1 MKKQWYYPTSFSCWN
16 EEEHAAIQRVIASD
30 QYTNAEEVLQFE
42 AEFAQYI
49 GRKHAVFV
57 NSGSSA
63 NLIAVAALFN
73 KKERPLVR
81 GDKVIVPALAWS
93 TSYSPLVQHG
103 LDLVLAD
110 CDGTWN
116 ATPRPMGNARLLVTV
131 PILGNPCRD
140 DMHEKMAPEYWIAD
154 CCESLGGWMGPYG
167 SRRMVGSYGIMS
179 TFSFFASH
187 QLSGIEGGMVCTDD
201 DEMNDLL
208 RMLRD
213 HGMTRY
219 TKPKT
224 FDAEYDF
231 RLFGYNV
238 RGLELHAA
246 IGREQLKKL
255 DQFRRQ
261 REQNKNN
268 FEVMTMGM
276 PIQFPLR
283 YSSHVQSPFGLNFTV
298 ADKETRLR
306 LAMAL
311 RENEIDCR
319 LPTGG
324 SFTRHIYGEDWCDQP
339 TPQADKIHDMGLFL
353 GNGPIDIMPQME
365 RAVNVMR
372 KVLTNG

>member
-1 MKKQWYYPTSFSCWN
+1 MKKNWFYPTSFSAWGP
-16 EEEHAAIQRVIASD
+16 EEHAAIQRVIASD

-42 AEFAQYI
+42 AEFSQYI

-63 NLIAVAALFN
+63 NLIAVAALFH
-73 KKERPLVR
+73 KKENPLVC
-81 GDKVIVPALAWS
+81 GDKVIAPALAWS

-103 LDLVLAD
+103 LDLILAD
-110 CDGTWN
+110 CDATWN
-116 ATPRPMGNARLLVTV
+116 APARVSRDARLLVTV
-131 PILGNPCRD
+131 PILGNPVSD
-140 DMHEKMAPEYWIAD
+140 DAHRKLAPDYWLED
-154 CCESLGGWMGPYG
+154 CCESLGGWVGPLG
-167 SRRMVGSYGIMS
+167 NKRMVGRNGIMA

-187 QLSGIEGGMVCTDD
+187 QLSAIEGGMVVTDD
-201 DEMNDLL
+201 DELNDLL

-255 DQFRRQ
+255 DNFRRQ
-261 REQNKNN
+261 REQNRNN
-268 FEVMTMGM
+268 FEVLTYGL
-276 PIQFPLR
+276 PIAFPLR
-283 YSSHVQSPFGLNFTV
+283 FVSHVQSPFGLNFTV
-298 ADKETRLR
+298 ADKETRLK

-311 RENEIDCR
+311 RENDIDCR

-324 SFTRHIYGEDWCDQP
+324 SFTRHIYGSAWRSQP
-339 TPQADKIHDMGLFL
+339 TPNADWIHDCGIFL
-353 GNGPIDIMPQME
+353 GNAPMDIMPQME
-365 RAVNVMR
+365 RAVKVM
-372 KVLTNG
+372 KEVL